1 MAKSK
6 ILTIMCGA
14 PGSGKSTW
22 LRSNANNANS
32 IVISRDQIRFE
43 MVPEDEPY
51 FSKEEDVFKTFIR
64 QIQNAIDDET
74 GPVHIYVDAT
84 HMTEAGR
91 RKVLDRLKL
100 DNVQLEAM
108 VFRCSLDETLRR
120 NALREGRALVPES
133 AVINMYNSYEDPAED
148 EKYKFDV
155 IYYEKYIGTRSVF
168 IKYRK
173 VGEE

>member
-1 MAKSK
+1 
-6 ILTIMCGA
+6 
-14 PGSGKSTW
+14 
-22 LRSNANNANS
+22 
-32 IVISRDQIRFE
+32 
-43 MVPEDEPY
+43 
-51 FSKEEDVFKTFIR
+51 
-64 QIQNAIDDET
+64 
-74 GPVHIYVDAT
+74 
-84 HMTEAGR
+84 MTEAGR